1 MSERT
6 RNLPRRSCLSI
17 PGSSDAFLGGVVAYA
32 DEVKAAELGVPASVL
47 ERHGAVSAETAA
59 AMATGARERLGAG
72 VGVSVT
78 GIAGPG
84 GGTEEKPV
92 GLVYLHA
99 EGPGG
104 SLARELNLP
113 GEREAIRGR
122 ATVAALHLLRAL
134 LAQSRDED
142 A

>member
-1 MSERT
+1 
-6 RNLPRRSCLSI
+6 
-17 PGSSDAFLGGVVAYA
+17 
-32 DEVKAAELGVPASVL
+32 
-47 ERHGAVSAETAA
+47 
-59 AMATGARERLGAG
+59 MATGARERLGAG
-72 VGVSVT
+72 VAVAVT
-78 GIAGPG
+78 GVAGPG
-84 GGTEEKPV
+84 GATADKPV

-99 EGPGG
+99 AAPGG

-122 ATVAALHLLRAL
+122 ATVAALHLLRTL